1 MSSPRLRR
9 FHFWFILILYS
20 SDFNLLFTT
29 VVFTAYALILA
40 CLGDIDM
47 YHTDII
53 SDHVKSKRKLEFVC
67 GLHIT
72 VSKRQS
78 LGTLLCSNLVLVFEF
93 LMHAL
98 TFKRHFKPK
107 ALNKPKKNSSL

>member
-72 VSKRQS
+72 VQQAA
-78 LGTLLCSNLVLVFEF
+78 EF
-93 LMHAL
+93 GHA
-98 TFKRHFKPK
+98 TMFRFGF
-107 ALNKPKKNSSL
+107 SV